1 MASLF
6 IANTTTQDHIFNWR
20 LPENHKIFSMPI
32 PAGSQAQVLRDAT
45 DFNFRYVVEQHS
57 AYGLMSLSEA
67 KAANTQ
73 GNKVNLVYSD
83 GPLPAE
89 IYGITEEINDE
100 IASNQIQREKE
111 LTAISMIK
119 SVEQNP
125 ELNEG
130 IKSVE
135 LEIIEDIPKESTRKG
150 KDRVIQKFTS
160 DIKR

>member
-1 MASLF
+1 MANLY
-6 IANTTTQDHIFNWR
+6 IANTTTQDHVFNWR
-20 LPENHKIFSMPI
+20 LPENQKIFSMPV

-45 DFNFRYVVEQHS
+45 DFDFRYVVEQHR
-57 AYGLMSLSEA
+57 AYGLMTIEEA
-67 KAANTQ
+67 KSANTL
-73 GNKVNLVYSD
+73 GNKVSLVYSD
-83 GPLPAE
+83 KPLPAE
-89 IYGITEEINDE
+89 IYGITEEVNEE
-100 IASNQIQREKE
+100 IVANQIQREKE

-135 LEIIEDIPKESTRKG
+135 LEIVEDVPKEATRKG
-150 KDRVIQKFTS
+150 KTRVVQKFSS